1 MRFPWQ
7 VTISEKQMNELLES
21 INELKTRYKD
31 LEDLINGDP
40 ELKKLIEEKIKEKNH
55 TKLNL

>member
-1 MRFPWQ
+1 
-7 VTISEKQMNELLES
+7 MNELLES

-31 LEDLINGDP
+31 LENIIDGDP
-40 ELKKLIEEKIKEKNH
+40 ELKKLNEEKIKEKNR